1 MAVLC
6 CWLFGGCAL
15 SPLPRDLAIYLNRD
29 IYAIAELETIALSC
43 YAAQTGT
50 NFVSDQSL
58 RSALASNIIPAYE
71 RFSHLAG
78 RIEPQTRPVQALH
91 ALYLKAAALRMRG
104 FRTILFALE
113 THDSVLVQE
122 ANRML
127 AQGEHDVVLWR
138 TEMADLAK
146 GYGLKLDG
154 MTGGSSTQK

>member
-1 MAVLC
+1 M
-6 CWLFGGCAL
+6 FEGCAL
-15 SPLPRDLAIYLNRD
+15 SPSPRDLSIYLNRD

-43 YAAQTGT
+43 YAAQTGA
-50 NFVSDQSL
+50 NYVSDQSL
-58 RSALASNIIPAYE
+58 SSALASNIIPVYE

-91 ALYLKAAALRMRG
+91 SLYLKAASLRMRG
-104 FRTILFALE
+104 FRTILLALD
-113 THDSVLVQE
+113 TQDSLLVQE

-127 AQGEHDVVLWR
+127 AQGQHDVVLWR

-154 MTGGSSTQK
+154 MAGGSSTQK